1 MESHSPRWH
10 SIDECFVFLKWPV
23 RILAYTMRSKTTK
36 REMHVFCLTGL
47 RGSCGIRSMRSYLLE
62 MGYLDFAICDSARNG
77 ADRNIMRLTM
87 RVKFNGSIWW
97 RELYFLITDD
107 SNLATN
113 DLTGKG
119 CRQIAVFLFKGGHGP
134 WWHLLFKKDFSWN
147 GLSGFW
153 RARCG
158 RKIRGQ
164 ECVSCFLSRFRLSSR
179 RSIDDVVLFFAMGC
193 LYLAICDSGR
203 SDASRNL
210 NRFIGFEN
218 PWQHLMRGAVLFR
231 QRTI

>member
-36 REMHVFCLTGL
+36 RGMHVFCLTGL

-113 DLTGKG
+113 DLTGNCLIG
-119 CRQIAVFLFKGGHGP
+119 NLC
-134 WWHLLFKKDFSWN
+134 
-147 GLSGFW
+147 LSS
-153 RARCG
+153 
-158 RKIRGQ
+158 KVIRGSP
-164 ECVSCFLSRFRLSSR
+164 ERPEVYKPTAISWPPESWLSFWIL
-179 RSIDDVVLFFAMGC
+179 
-193 LYLAICDSGR
+193 
-203 SDASRNL
+203 
-210 NRFIGFEN
+210 
-218 PWQHLMRGAVLFR
+218 
-231 QRTI
+231 T